1 MSPATKTRVWLALL
15 VLTLSVWVGINGA
28 VFGQQSM
35 DVCWA
40 NDYELEFLCWYVPEF
55 SALWR
60 PFVTQDLRT
69 LLATIWNSQ
78 ERTFAAWQVVTWLYL
93 SLSMMREFTSTRIEP

>member
-1 MSPATKTRVWLALL
+1 ML
-15 VLTLSVWVGINGA
+15 VLALSVWVGINGA

-40 NDYELEFLCWYVPEF
+40 NDYALEFMCWYVPEF

-60 PFVTQDLRT
+60 PFVTQDLRG
-69 LLATIWNSQ
+69 LLTTIWNSQ
-78 ERTFAAWQVVTWLYL
+78 ERTFALWQVVTWSYL
-93 SLSMMREFTSTRIEP
+93 SLTLMRRARQP